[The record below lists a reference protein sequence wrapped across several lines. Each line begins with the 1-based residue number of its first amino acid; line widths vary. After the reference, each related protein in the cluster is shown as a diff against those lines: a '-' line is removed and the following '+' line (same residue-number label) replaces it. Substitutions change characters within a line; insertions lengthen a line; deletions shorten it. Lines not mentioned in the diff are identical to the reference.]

1 MPRSRSTVQS
11 QRIGILGI
19 GSAGLQHAR
28 AVISCGHRV
37 DAVAVESSV
46 SGNIKHIKDIAPE
59 VRIKVGYQELIKDD
73 TLDALVVALP
83 WHIIP
88 KVLPELLA
96 SDKKMLIEKPLGL
109 TAATIEAA
117 IPKENSRLVSKLIGF
132 NRRFYNVVGRVQS
145 RLEKGGLKAVH
156 IVISEDIGRQK
167 KAHGDEIVPHL
178 MTFSS
183 SHILDLS
190 LSLLGNLEVVKLYG
204 WQDKSEFISINGL
217 LETDKGVPIHLSL
230 NASDPSSAGF
240 RFLFTDGTTWTLS
253 PVEMLSVFDRYE
265 IVEISNN
272 SKIRRYIPHVCEIV
286 NEPVDYKPGFVAQMD
301 AFLSGDFGPGAS
313 VYDALN
319 TQRFIEKIRSEAN
332 ANMSEG

>member
-1 MPRSRSTVQS
+1 MLRSKSTVQS
-11 QRIGILGI
+11 QRIGVIGI

-28 AVISCGHRV
+28 AVVSCGHRV
-37 DAVAVESSV
+37 DAVGVESTV
-46 SGNIKHIKDIAPE
+46 SRNIKNIKDIAPE
-59 VRIKVGYQELIKDD
+59 VRIKVGYKELIKDD

-96 SDKKMLIEKPLGL
+96 SEKKMLIEKPLGL

-117 IPKENSRLVSKLIGF
+117 IPKEKSRLVSKLIGF
-132 NRRFYNVVGRVQS
+132 NRRFYKIVERVQS

-156 IVISEDIGRQK
+156 IVISEDLERQK

-183 SHILDLS
+183 SHMLDLS
-190 LSLLGNLEVVKLYG
+190 LFLLGNLEVVKLYRR
-204 WQDKSEFISINGL
+204 QDKSEFFSINGL
-217 LETDKGVPIHLSL
+217 LETGKGIPIHLSL
-230 NASDPSSAGF
+230 NANDPSSAGF
-240 RFLFTDGTTWTLS
+240 RFLFTDATTWALS
-253 PVEMLSVFDRYE
+253 PIEVLSVFDRYE
-265 IVEISNN
+265 IFQISNN
-272 SKIRRYIPHVCEIV
+272 SKIRRYVPHVCETF
-286 NEPVDYKPGFVAQMD
+286 NEPVEYKPGFVAQMN

-319 TQRFIEKIRSEAN
+319 TQRFIEKIKSKSIT
-332 ANMSEG
+332 NMS